1 MQLVSEV
8 YLLHTILFFKKYFFS
23 IKIVI
28 ALINI
33 ILKNKV
39 NFYLQRSGSDD
50 VRGKK
55 RKKLFK

>member
-1 MQLVSEV
+1 
-8 YLLHTILFFKKYFFS
+8 
-23 IKIVI
+23 
-28 ALINI
+28 LINI

-55 RKKLFK
+55 RKKLFKNESNASGQI